1 MKVWRSGSALKNVQY
16 LVFIT
21 HRPFPLLMTGPLDF
35 KMSYLQFIGMIV
47 LVDFKASRLPMLATQ
62 EESSFGRAL
71 LVYTLCVIAG
81 VVLMVL
87 GTLCIFLVL
96 MNAAYKVRKIPIVK
110 KTVNVTYC
118 DIYNWWYPNYG
129 DFPRDRG
136 V

>member
-1 MKVWRSGSALKNVQY
+1 MKVLPSGTALKNVQY

-21 HRPFPLLMTGPLDF
+21 HRPFLLLMTGPLDF

-62 EESSFGRAL
+62 EESSFDRAL

-110 KTVNVTYC
+110 QNC
-118 DIYNWWYPNYG
+118 
-129 DFPRDRG
+129 
-136 V
+136 